1 MEPKIETVST
11 ESDEKLS
18 AVTFENDTAE
28 RKSEDREVLQHNSVV
43 AAKLN
48 QYESECKR
56 FNVQR
61 VTTVE
66 RCMLDCSYVI
76 DCNLEDYGIGTL
88 QCQIMFDAFAKNPA
102 TLLTSVSLKNNHL
115 EYFCCHSIAM
125 FVQMSVSLKTLT
137 LEGCK

>member
-1 MEPKIETVST
+1 MKTNIETVST

-18 AVTFENDTAE
+18 AVT
-28 RKSEDREVLQHNSVV
+28 SEDETEGREALQDNSGV
-43 AAKLN
+43 AAKWN

-56 FNVQR
+56 FNVQS
-61 VTTVE
+61 VTTVG
-66 RCMLDCSYVI
+66 RCMLNFSSVI

-115 EYFCCHSIAM
+115 EHFCCHSIAI
-125 FVQMSVSLKTLT
+125 FVQMSVSLKSLI